1 MFSPNTPLDHLK
13 DDYSDARE
21 HLFAIA
27 RVITPEVLRDYDHDI
42 HLTTTLA
49 LSNLQMEYR
58 QHECDLN
65 TCMPT
70 CSLRPEKYLC
80 VGKPQFLGVFD

>member
-49 LSNLQMEYR
+49 LSNLQI
-58 QHECDLN
+58 
-65 TCMPT
+65 T
-70 CSLRPEKYLC
+70 
-80 VGKPQFLGVFD
+80 

>member
-27 RVITPEVLRDYDHDI
+27 RVVTPEVWRDYM
-42 HLTTTLA
+42 HLITTLA

-80 VGKPQFLGVFD
+80 VGKPKFLGVFD